1 MFDSP
6 NSELRWIFPLSELKR
21 SSSMKLR
28 VRYKVEIPTNN
39 LFITFNIKVMH
50 SSNHKINAPVT
61 KHWILSESI
70 EFAFPKNVNSSII
83 LTVLRFGK
91 GTYPTV
97 HVDYMELYRC
107 KDKLNVIRTY
117 DIDDDTVSL
126 DLIGGQSVDNQ
137 DLFSIYPD
145 SHDGTDNAISYP
157 LEEISQHFTL
167 RFRS

>member
-1 MFDSP
+1 MSDMPRASFTSQRTNATPLTKNATIVRRFFHHFLDSLSASCFGNPSRLKYMFFYTFGTFYMFDSP

-70 EFAFPKNVNSSII
+70 EFAFRPKS
-83 LTVLRFGK
+83 
-91 GTYPTV
+91 
-97 HVDYMELYRC
+97 LYLPFHP
-107 KDKLNVIRTY
+107 KVIRKTSESERY
-117 DIDDDTVSL
+117 
-126 DLIGGQSVDNQ
+126 
-137 DLFSIYPD
+137 
-145 SHDGTDNAISYP
+145 
-157 LEEISQHFTL
+157 
-167 RFRS
+167 